1 MKILVQIVSKHF
13 LDENAT
19 SSAKRAREIG
29 LNQFGSFINN
39 RLWNGTASIY
49 GNIMK
54 NNLLLFCS
62 KNTVVTSNLQ
72 QEVPI

>member
-1 MKILVQIVSKHF
+1 MKILVQIVSKHV

-29 LNQFGSFINN
+29 LNQFNSFINN

-49 GNIMK
+49 CHLFTNRQVLQD
-54 NNLLLFCS
+54 LLEIN
-62 KNTVVTSNLQ
+62 K
-72 QEVPI
+72 